1 MKQTVAPDIVSSMA
15 EKGALGRQAWQRGAI
30 AEAEKYFLEIWELL
44 PDPKTE
50 YDRAQSLSRG
60 LVTFYRDTKQFE
72 KANRWLGVM
81 QEAYGPGPDESV
93 EFLAATVHF
102 EAGDLDRAFRIFD
115 AQFKQYK
122 QRPFQGEDKKY
133 LEFYKRRTG
142 GGEMTS
148 PPDIPA
154 RLDALVEEGNGL
166 SDAGEMTLSPAISA
180 RLDRLA
186 EEGNE
191 LSDAGDHAAAVEKWS
206 EALDLIPE
214 PKTDW
219 EASTW
224 LYASI
229 GDGYYVQGKFEDASA
244 ALFDA
249 LNCPDASENPFIAYR
264 LGQSQ
269 TRLGNVDKGVEYLLR
284 AYMLDG
290 EDIFSSDQNGEE
302 FLAILRSRNL
312 V

>member
-1 MKQTVAPDIVSSMA
+1 MKQSVAPDIVSSMF

-81 QEAYGPGPDESV
+81 REAYGPGPNESA
-93 EFLAATVHF
+93 EFLAATVYF

-122 QRPFQGEDKKY
+122 QRPFQGENKKY
-133 LEFYKRRTG
+133 LEFYKRRAG
-142 GGEMTS
+142 GGEMTP

-154 RLDALVEEGNGL
+154 RLDALV
-166 SDAGEMTLSPAISA
+166 
-180 RLDRLA
+180 

-206 EALDLIPE
+206 EALDLVPE

-224 LYASI
+224 LNASI
-229 GDGYYVQGKFEDASA
+229 GDGYYAQGKFEDASA

-290 EDIFSSDQNGEE
+290 EDTFSSDQNGEE
-302 FLAILRSRNL
+302 FLAILRSRKL